1 MGTTLTGTTPQDTY
15 DSLIKVTDNGPIG
28 ATAKYLSD
36 GLGNDSKLALSTG
49 NIGIGTAT
57 PAYNLHVNAASD
69 SRIII
74 TDSAQG
80 STANDGTY
88 IRQSGVNSSIVNQE
102 NGTLQFGTNNSFVQT
117 ILANGNVGI
126 GTSTPNA
133 LVEAN
138 GNIRSTR
145 AGVSSQYIQVSGGD
159 ATGGTISLEGS
170 AKTLVIKNNATSS
183 SDVLF
188 DQAVATRFTFAQA
201 GTQILRIDADGVK
214 FGTDSA
220 AANALDDYEEGTFN
234 FGISFGGGST
244 GITYNHRTGTYTKI
258 GRQVTVNGLI
268 ALTNKGSDTGDARI
282 TGLPFTIPNSVGN
295 YSVPALWFFD
305 ISFANQYQAYGVIN
319 NTTIFL
325 NEITEAGTYS
335 PLTNAN
341 FANTSEIMVSF
352 TYFV

>member
-102 NGTLQFGTNNSFVQT
+102 NGTLQFGTNNSFAQT

-126 GTSTPNA
+126 GTSSPNV

-138 GNIRSTR
+138 GAIRTTR
-145 AGVSSQYIQVSGGD
+145 TGAASQYLQIEGGD
-159 ATGGTISLEGS
+159 AAGGFITLAGA
-170 AKTLVIKNNATSS
+170 AKALVIRNNCTSS
-183 SDVLF
+183 SDIQF
-188 DQAVATRFTFAQA
+188 DQAVATRFSFTQA

-220 AANALDDYEEGTFN
+220 AANALDDYEEGTWT
-234 FGISFGGGST
+234 GTLTG
-244 GITYNHRTGTYTKI
+244 GITNPTTPVTATGRYTKI
-258 GRQVTVNGLI
+258 GRMVTAEIQIDGANTTG
-268 ALTNKGSDTGDARI
+268 ATGDVI
-282 TGLPFTIPNSVGN
+282 VTGLPFTS
-295 YSVPALWFFD
+295 L
-305 ISFANQYQAYGVIN
+305 
-319 NTTIFL
+319 
-325 NEITEAGTYS
+325 TEAQGAAMCDSYDFPLGRTSLNCFVS
-335 PLTNAN
+335 PLSTSLRFWTNGD
-341 FANTSEIMVSF
+341 NTAWGSLFHSGSASASLRGTI